1 MKDNKILKDNLDQH
15 VVDDFGREWKA
26 FNQRSFIGQNL
37 ENEFNLYFNIFPF
50 ENLGKASVGFDMGC
64 GSGRWA
70 KLIAPRV
77 GILNCIDPSA
87 AALEQAK
94 INLAGNANC
103 SFECASVASSGL
115 QDNSQDFGY
124 SLGVLHHIPDTPAGL
139 ISCAHKLKKGAPF
152 LLYLDYRFENKP
164 AWYAMIWRCSDIV
177 RRLVSRLPFLIKLII
192 SQIIAVLVYLPLAVI
207 SKLLEKM
214 GFDVSNIPLSD
225 YRHKTFYFIRTDALD
240 RFGTRLE
247 KRFTKNEILELM
259 HDAGFEDVKFSDG
272 RPYWVCVGTKI

>member
-103 SFECASVASSGL
+103 SFECASVAS
-115 QDNSQDFGY
+115 
-124 SLGVLHHIPDTPAGL
+124 L
-139 ISCAHKLKKGAPF
+139 ISCANKLKKGAPF
-152 LLYLDYRFENKP
+152 WLYLYYRCDNKP